1 MGSYLVKGDK
11 RKDGG
16 YQGLRMERF
25 HVWFLGA
32 IDLWGLRM
40 EGSWCRICMGDDG
53 VKIVWVGGGQ
63 G

>member
-1 MGSYLVKGDK
+1 
-11 RKDGG
+11 
-16 YQGLRMERF
+16 MERF

-40 EGSWCRICMGDDG
+40 EGSWCRIRMGDDG
-53 VKIVWVGGGQ
+53 VKIVLVGGGQ